1 MASTETEQKKFG
13 DSHPIGEILDDWTDW
28 VSENEEGD
36 LSIDYDEDEDI
47 FKLER
52 DDRNAVLFTSDIDED
67 FYGEAQSVFVE
78 SEIGPVPEALDLSQT
93 LKFSGNELVL
103 SRISLSDRDDKT
115 VLLVEGA
122 LPTSHITS
130 GLLDLLVKEVS
141 TIARDLR
148 KHLASV
154 LETDEVE
161 DDDDDD
167 DEDDEE

>member
-1 MASTETEQKKFG
+1 MLIESSPSCG
-13 DSHPIGEILDDWTDW
+13 
-28 VSENEEGD
+28 
-36 LSIDYDEDEDI
+36 
-47 FKLER
+47 
-52 DDRNAVLFTSDIDED
+52 VLFLT
-67 FYGEAQSVFVE
+67 F
-78 SEIGPVPEALDLSQT
+78 
-93 LKFSGNELVL
+93 ELL